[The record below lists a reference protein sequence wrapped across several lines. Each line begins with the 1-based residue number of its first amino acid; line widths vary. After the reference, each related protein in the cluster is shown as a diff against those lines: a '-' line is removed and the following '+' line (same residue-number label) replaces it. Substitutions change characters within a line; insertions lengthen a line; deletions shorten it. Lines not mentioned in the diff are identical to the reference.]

1 MVKISN
7 SNRVVV
13 SVYLTQAKTKVGK
26 ERGRPRRKQ
35 LSKDCFKYQD
45 KTQYQDRTQ
54 IRQRLMLQN
63 LLEVRPR
70 YQLMD
75 NNPQI
80 NSTNFDFN

>member
-45 KTQYQDRTQ
+45 KTQ
-54 IRQRLMLQN
+54 IRQQLMLRN